1 MALWASYAHM
11 MAFTNSVLRSGEL
24 ANFCLVL
31 FTVCYRPVSD
41 FQQLS
46 LDDVFR
52 VDQLVLVR
60 DVVFEQVVHLLDDLA
75 ELGLFLVL

>member
-1 MALWASYAHM
+1 
-11 MAFTNSVLRSGEL
+11 
-24 ANFCLVL
+24 L